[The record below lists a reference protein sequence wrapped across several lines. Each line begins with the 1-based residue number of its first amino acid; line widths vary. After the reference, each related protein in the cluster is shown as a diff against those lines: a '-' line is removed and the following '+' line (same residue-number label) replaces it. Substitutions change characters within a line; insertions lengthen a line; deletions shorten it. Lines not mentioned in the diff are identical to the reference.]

1 MTSNNTTHMP
11 KRLMN
16 SQILIAPTQYNQLR
30 SSATTINYVLK
41 PQTTKPPILLE
52 VNHKAQKL
60 SLRRQTNI
68 NTPPHQKHKQQT
80 MAANAKHTTP
90 YQKHKKQ
97 HTTTPKIH
105 NYCRKTP
112 ATHHHTKSE
121 RDKQPPLAT

>member
-1 MTSNNTTHMP
+1 MP

-16 SQILIAPTQYNQLR
+16 SQILIAPTLYNQLR

-80 MAANAKHTTP
+80 MAANANHTTP
-90 YQKHKKQ
+90 HQRY
-97 HTTTPKIH
+97 T
-105 NYCRKTP
+105 NYCRQTP
-112 ATHHHTKSE
+112 ATHQHTKSE